1 MGQGCSETGEDAAPT
16 GGAGRSGMESAR
28 DAAERGE
35 GVSGSWRWHAGPVQQ
50 GEKAGCWRARA
61 AGLVWVW
68 FLLIPFLSSI
78 QAKTQIYL
86 NSNKFEFKL
95 LYNQTK

>member
-1 MGQGCSETGEDAAPT
+1 MGQGCSETGKDAAPT

-35 GVSGSWRWHAGPVQQ
+35 GVSGSWCWRAGPVQQ

-61 AGLVWVW
+61 VGLLGGFRWAV
-68 FLLIPFLSSI
+68 IARI
-78 QAKTQIYL
+78 
-86 NSNKFEFKL
+86 
-95 LYNQTK
+95 